1 MSALGLQ
8 RVTEQD
14 IDALAQEMADREST
28 MLYSTDPKAVLD
40 LAVDPRGNYAA
51 ETLLHLLRSKTKV
64 SVERWRPSQPLS
76 SCALLL
82 GSGDHWQAV
91 LMDKDKQWFV
101 LERITKHAIQNLVR
115 FLSSKQTNG
124 AVYEVGLYE
133 ILPNPSYLNSIT
145 CSQHRNILTTRSQRD
160 MLIVSPPRKRQHVE
174 VVESFVAPEAMNQD
188 DFVVPFDVDFQV
200 KVTTPENSS
209 DSLAGPQVC
218 STLPGVILPSDFQQN
233 PRFQFEGPQ
242 VDRIFDQ
249 PQGNKNPDDNAMD
262 VLLEAMTPETSGETE
277 DQPRRSTRVRSQ
289 PHLYQF
295 DEVER
300 EEKNKH

>member
-1 MSALGLQ
+1 MHLHRKWL
-8 RVTEQD
+8 TH
-14 IDALAQEMADREST
+14 REFT
-28 MLYSTDPKAVLD
+28 ILYNMDPKGVLD
-40 LAVDPRGNYAA
+40 LAVDPKGNYAA
-51 ETLLHLLRSKTKV
+51 ETLLQLLRSKTKV
-64 SVERWRPSQPLS
+64 SVERWRPSQPFS
-76 SCALLL
+76 SGALLL

-101 LERITKHAIQNLVR
+101 LERTSKYAIQNLVR
-115 FLSSKQTNG
+115 FLTSKQANG

-160 MLIVSPPRKRQHVE
+160 MLIISPPRKRQHVE
-174 VVESFVAPEAMNQD
+174 VVERFVAPEAMNQD

-218 STLPGVILPSDFQQN
+218 STLPGVILPSDFQQD

-242 VDRIFDQ
+242 VDRIF
-249 PQGNKNPDDNAMD
+249 GNNKPDDNAMEA
-262 VLLEAMTPETSGETE
+262 LLDAMTPENSRESE
-277 DQPRRSTRVRSQ
+277 DQPHRSTRVRTQ